1 MKIDLNQLIDSLLPS
16 MQMYSDQCCQAFTI
30 VLSVLLVILGSLLT
44 ALVCSQSSEG
54 NNISYLGPS
63 LLVIGALGLLTSGSL
78 LLLKLTKKQNSSKR
92 KLKNMS
98 SRNNQ
103 TLQNFQAFASSF
115 PLPQPSKDS
124 ESGSRMINFQ
134 SSSREERSLKIKHF
148 RLQHKTPHD
157 LGASRESRPSVQ
169 QNSNRENSETP
180 IMVIQLSWVSF
191 CIFPNP
197 NKSIMKQRQS
207 MMNE

>member
-1 MKIDLNQLIDSLLPS
+1 MDSLLPS
-16 MQMYSDQCCQAFTI
+16 MQIHSDKCCQAFTI

-44 ALVCSQSSEG
+44 ALVCSHSSEG

-63 LLVIGALGLLTSGSL
+63 LLVIGALSLLISGSL
-78 LLLKLTKKQNSSKR
+78 ILLKLTKKQNSSKR
-92 KLKNMS
+92 KCLRKLRIMS

-103 TLQNFQAFASSF
+103 TLQNFQAFARSYPF
-115 PLPQPSKDS
+115 PQPSKDS

-134 SSSREERSLKIKHF
+134 SSSREGRSLKIKQF

-157 LGASRESRPSVQ
+157 LGPSRDSRLPSVQ
-169 QNSNRENSETP
+169 QESNRENSETP
-180 IMVIQLSWVSF
+180 IMVIKLSWVSF

-197 NKSIMKQRQS
+197 NKLILKQRQS
-207 MMNE
+207 IMNE